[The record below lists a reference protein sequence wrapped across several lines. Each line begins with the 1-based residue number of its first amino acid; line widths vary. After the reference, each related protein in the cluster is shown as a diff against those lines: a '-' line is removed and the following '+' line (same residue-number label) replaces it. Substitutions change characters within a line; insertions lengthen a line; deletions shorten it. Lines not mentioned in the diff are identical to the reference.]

1 MIRLP
6 TLAVCL
12 LVTTAVAASGCGSS
26 EHPSTSSTTVANAAP
41 TTASTATT
49 ATSAPTAT
57 STPTVAQNTAA
68 ATQPAHTTPPAATAP
83 PEAPHKHPIEERV
96 HELERKL
103 REGKLHPASQ
113 KPASPV
119 YNQANVPA
127 KERYGPEIQDTFTS
141 ECKAGHGSAATCECI
156 LVKLETSDVEEGQS
170 IGELLAVKLALEKGA
185 SMQLIVH
192 HGVKL
197 PHRVQADAEQCGSV

>member
-6 TLAVCL
+6 ALAVSL

-26 EHPSTSSTTVANAAP
+26 EHPSTSSTTAANAAP

-49 ATSAPTAT
+49 AATAPTTT
-57 STPTVAQNTAA
+57 STPTIAQSTGA

-83 PEAPHKHPIEERV
+83 PETTHKHPIEERV

-103 REGKLHPASQ
+103 REGKLKPASQ

-119 YNQANVPA
+119 YNQSQVPP
-127 KERYGPEIQDTFTS
+127 KERYPTELQDNFTS
-141 ECKAGHGSAATCECI
+141 LCRAGHGSAATCECI
-156 LVKLETSDVEEGQS
+156 LVKLEISAVEKGRS
-170 IGELLAVKLALEKGA
+170 VAELLALNVALEKGA

-197 PHRVQADAEQCGSV
+197 PRRVRADAEQCINA